1 VRTVHST
8 PLTSG
13 YFDMDNMNGKF
24 QRTGNLRPAQRGVA
38 TQAAAANKYSQEAI
52 RDGNNSRTQAH
63 LQQLF
68 ENNNVPKGRAK
79 LLADRWRAAVEVKYA
94 SEQTLAHRT
103 VRSRRLIRSRQKNE
117 TTYFQHRSAKP
128 AAEFPFRCLARCRLY
143 AYCGKP

>member
-1 VRTVHST
+1 
-8 PLTSG
+8 
-13 YFDMDNMNGKF
+13 MDNMNGKF

-79 LLADRWRAAVEVKYA
+79 LLADRWRGAVEVKYA
-94 SEQTLAHRT
+94 SEQALGRRNLSADEIATHQDHIAVADLAIFQVQT
-103 VRSRRLIRSRQKNE
+103 MAQQNYRSTASLAQ
-117 TTYFQHRSAKP
+117 Q
-128 AAEFPFRCLARCRLY
+128 AANLPSN
-143 AYCGKP
+143 PPPPDNS